1 MNVSIYI
8 SYNLFYFISFHI
20 PLIQSI
26 QRGDPRTQIIELL
39 RKRFLITSR
48 DLKGLFFQIIFPA
61 LQIIV
66 ILAMLNILVSQPH
79 RAIKINASIFTFRPD
94 VLSGGIIDKKS
105 IVKDFSAERMNMHR
119 FVCDRR

>member
-1 MNVSIYI
+1 M
-8 SYNLFYFISFHI
+8 
-20 PLIQSI
+20 QSI

-48 DLKGLFFQIIFPA
+48 DLKGLFFQIVFPA